1 MIPETTPAEAR
12 RRFRR
17 TLMRVLVVQ
26 LITVLLLWILQSRYS
41 G

>member
-12 RRFRR
+12 RRFRL
-17 TLMRVLVVQ
+17 TLLRVLVVQ